1 MSLRAFYMIPLAP
14 LLFLFSSAGS
24 FHVSHQLALTLR
36 IESLSHYAINVRV
49 STIAL
54 GGERAR
60 EQPHDTVI
68 APPAVLPIAD
78 SIGRIHIVVTGF
90 GAARVTLV
98 NTQVAPQDSIISE
111 GRDITLARKANGR
124 FERVWT
130 VQPLLP

>member
-1 MSLRAFYMIPLAP
+1 MSLRALYIVPLAP
-14 LLFLFSSAGS
+14 LVLLLSSAGS
-24 FHVSHQLALTLR
+24 FHVSHQPALALR
-36 IESLSHYAINVRV
+36 IESLSHYPINVRV
-49 STIAL
+49 STIAI

-60 EQPHDTVI
+60 VQPHDTVI
-68 APPAVLPIAD
+68 DPPAILPIAD

-90 GAARVTLV
+90 VSTRATLLDSRP
-98 NTQVAPQDSIISE
+98 PQDSIISE